1 MPVPGKNTRICACPN
16 VHCRGLVGSAGN
28 FRKNCAYRLEHGLD
42 CQSAENKKRP
52 RRPWGPTCSCPNV
65 HCRGHV
71 ARKGDFRKNCAY
83 RLEHGL
89 DCFGKKRAIRL
100 AEAVVDNRRNRLKVK
115 VLTSFLRLQN
125 AVSRADP
132 DPGPK
137 PACAPTCTAVAD
149 FTAAVEAARARGA
162 HTRIGRP
169 HHPAFCPV
177 YGWQKAY
184 AAYVKSRK

>member
-1 MPVPGKNTRICACPN
+1 M
-16 VHCRGLVGSAGN
+16 
-28 FRKNCAYRLEHGLD
+28 
-42 CQSAENKKRP
+42 
-52 RRPWGPTCSCPNV
+52 

-71 ARKGDFRKNCAY
+71 HRKGDFRKNCAY

-89 DCFGKKRAIRL
+89 DCLGKKRAIRL

-149 FTAAVEAARARGA
+149 FTAAVEAARAGSDPGPKPACAPTCTAVVDFTAAVEAARARGA